1 MRKAVYRKHWGNKHK
16 MLIQSNTTTVVQ
28 RRQWTVSAANFLE
41 PDLNGRVLPLEET
54 HFFDVLLLVE
64 IVRFGRPRQGLL
76 LLVDLSVSLTV
87 RVAIEDIMLQHEYQ
101 VKADGECSE
110 SKFGRITKN
119 WLPIICSKEQEM
131 VLKTNKLWIVGS
143 AIVTRVVIQIIRS
156 CDTFR

>member
-1 MRKAVYRKHWGNKHK
+1 M
-16 MLIQSNTTTVVQ
+16 
-28 RRQWTVSAANFLE
+28 SAANFLE
-41 PDLNGRVLPLEET
+41 PDLNGQVLPLEET

-119 WLPIICSKEQEM
+119 
-131 VLKTNKLWIVGS
+131 
-143 AIVTRVVIQIIRS
+143 
-156 CDTFR
+156 